1 MRQAKRRRGSPHG
14 DAPAFEPAPR
24 KRKTPYRAPQRSS
37 RLYVKLASADFAL
50 FKFLLEAHGH
60 LGIMTV
66 MDRHAAVAKLS
77 YSPDCEREMRAFL
90 EEAETS
96 VAFEVI
102 DF

>member
-1 MRQAKRRRGSPHG
+1 MNQMKRRRGSRK

-24 KRKTPYRAPQRSS
+24 KRRTPYLAPCRSA
-37 RLYVKLASADFAL
+37 RLYVGLAPSDCAL

-60 LGIMTV
+60 LGIMTI